1 MDIVDPRIETYTA
14 SLHARYDEP
23 VLLEMEAEARELGF
37 PIVGRNVGVT
47 LWTLAASIGARRVF
61 ELGSGFGYSAYWFA
75 RATGAEGEIHLTDG
89 DAANER
95 KAADYLGRASVWDRV
110 TYHVGDALT
119 SFAAVDGDFDIVY
132 DDIDK
137 HGYPDAWRAARD
149 RVRVGGLY
157 ICDNTL
163 WYGRVPPD
171 GETPDERHPGDPRPQ
186 RDGCRRRAVRDHDP
200 ADPRRRA
207 GRPAQILNAVEEPS
221 VGGLPERSTLRAVR
235 WTPRT
240 ARSPGRSLA

>member
-14 SLHARYDEP
+14 SLHSRYDEP

-47 LWTLAASIGARRVF
+47 LWMLAASIGARRVF

-75 RATGAEGEIHLTDG
+75 RATDAEGEIYLTDG

-95 KAADYLGRASVWDRV
+95 KASGYLERAGVWDRI

-171 GETPDERHPGDPRPQ
+171 GETPDGVTEAIREHNSMVAADERYVTTILPI
-186 RDGCRRRAVRDHDP
+186 RDGVLVALRR
-200 ADPRRRA
+200 
-207 GRPAQILNAVEEPS
+207 S
-221 VGGLPERSTLRAVR
+221 
-235 WTPRT
+235 
-240 ARSPGRSLA
+240 